1 MSSDELRSQSVGELL
16 KQLSEQ
22 TATLVRQE
30 LDLAKAEMQLK
41 AKRAGVGLGM
51 LGGGGVFALA
61 AVGALTAT
69 LIMLLAEWMDGWL
82 AGLIVTLV
90 YAAIAAV
97 LALQGKEKVS
107 EAAPPIPE
115 QTVETVKEDVQ
126 WAKSQMKSG
135 DA

>member
-1 MSSDELRSQSVGELL
+1 MSSEELRGHSIGELL

-30 LDLAKAEMQLK
+30 LDLAKAEMQQK
-41 AKRAGVGLGM
+41 AKRAGVGLGLM
-51 LGGGGVFALA
+51 GGGGVVALA

-90 YAAIAAV
+90 YAAVAAV
-97 LALQGKEKVS
+97 LALQGKERVS
-107 EAAPPIPE
+107 EAGPPIPE
-115 QTVETVKEDVQ
+115 QTVETLKEDVQ

-135 DA
+135 GA